1 MHLSLSIYLDDKICE
16 TYQVGETS
24 EREGVGDVKQS
35 KNEEDQKWNAR
46 EREREKLGQEK
57 YTSYKYIIC
66 LTIASKVT

>member
-1 MHLSLSIYLDDKICE
+1 MHLSIYIYLDDKICE

-57 YTSYKYIIC
+57 YTSYKYIIY
-66 LTIASKVT
+66 LTN